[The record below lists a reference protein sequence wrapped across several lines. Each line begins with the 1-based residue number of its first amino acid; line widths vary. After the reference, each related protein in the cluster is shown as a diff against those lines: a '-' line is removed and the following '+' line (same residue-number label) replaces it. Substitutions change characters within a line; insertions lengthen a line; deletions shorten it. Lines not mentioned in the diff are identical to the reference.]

1 MATRLREKAGALPA
15 RRLVEGTIEL
25 GGITPV
31 AADDT
36 VVIVVLAVHILA
48 KLEVVELDPSGAGA
62 VPGIPPA
69 GGHAD
74 LVAIAL
80 DVHLVVVTGQHEI
93 LPKEG
98 RVLFEELMLGA
109 ATAVLLAVLIL
120 ARLGAH
126 RHFVSISAQ
135 AHPAAVAV
143 CWPNHVVTD
152 AGNANAPHRARR
164 ASGPLLSRRRPIKL
178 AWPAVAVIVYQCERR
193 HSDEDRVGNAEE

>member
-109 ATAVLLAVLIL
+109 ATAVLLAVL
-120 ARLGAH
+120 
-126 RHFVSISAQ
+126 VSTQ
-135 AHPAAVAV
+135 
-143 CWPNHVVTD
+143 
-152 AGNANAPHRARR
+152 R
-164 ASGPLLSRRRPIKL
+164 ASTSEKKPLYKTDRAQRAKRDST
-178 AWPAVAVIVYQCERR
+178 AWRK
-193 HSDEDRVGNAEE
+193 VGT